1 MYEEL
6 NPLRK
11 IVLWEA
17 SALNTLKFRFWN
29 NLSETYS
36 TVVTAHKTLLIISA
50 AVVSSENSVSKL
62 QIIEN
67 YLQS

>member
-11 IVLWEA
+11 IVPWEL

-29 NLSETYS
+29 NLSEMYS
-36 TVVTAHKTLLIISA
+36 TVVMAHKTLLTVSA
-50 AVVSSENSVSKL
+50 AVVSSENSFSKL
-62 QIIEN
+62 KIIEN
-67 YLQS
+67 CL